1 VWQIERIPPDE
12 VLTQNLVNPGAFMT
26 TSRGLVSTHCRFRR
40 SVLVGTATV
49 KLVAI
54 FNNRHRCSVCC
65 SRQRPMPVD
74 FTKSLTPAGTKLNQL
89 VPLNITRNPA
99 GELH

>member
-1 VWQIERIPPDE
+1 
-12 VLTQNLVNPGAFMT
+12 
-26 TSRGLVSTHCRFRR
+26 
-40 SVLVGTATV
+40 
-49 KLVAI
+49 
-54 FNNRHRCSVCC
+54 
-65 SRQRPMPVD
+65 MPVD